1 MTTSNHLEIV
11 IVSGLLFL
19 GAFGCDLNISNPN
32 QAFEEQVLRTSVG
45 IKALAIGMQRDYASN
60 NVDSYVR
67 HPAITSRELA
77 ANTAFSNLVELEDGL
92 DALSGANS
100 AVSAIW
106 FDSYR
111 VIGMADDLIG
121 NAPKVPLAEG
131 TRSGILA
138 LAQLY
143 KAMCLGF
150 VAQAFERAP
159 LDVQADG
166 RAPFALRT
174 ELFAEAIRLLD
185 HALQTIT
192 ATPPSAEFN
201 SAILGSGFDLVNT
214 IHAYRARYSLFAGNY
229 QAAIEAANAVDPWAT
244 SVYTYDAENQNPLYT
259 QVLVFDDY
267 APRDNFGILGTDSAD
282 ARLAFYLV
290 PNDRTSNPNDFPVES
305 LAGFWSTATSPI
317 PAYLPGEMALT
328 RAEANAMLGNVAE
341 AIADI
346 DAIRTKIP
354 AQDPHGIGAS
364 LPPYSG
370 PQTAAAV
377 MDEIFR
383 QRRAELFLHGT
394 GWEDSRRLAQPG
406 PSSDPF
412 ERNRNFYPHADQERL
427 NNRNTPADPAN

>member
-1 MTTSNHLEIV
+1 M
-11 IVSGLLFL
+11 
-19 GAFGCDLNISNPN
+19 
-32 QAFEEQVLRTSVG
+32 
-45 IKALAIGMQRDYASN
+45 
-60 NVDSYVR
+60 
-67 HPAITSRELA
+67 
-77 ANTAFSNLVELEDGL
+77 
-92 DALSGANS
+92 
-100 AVSAIW
+100 
-106 FDSYR
+106 
-111 VIGMADDLIG
+111 
-121 NAPKVPLAEG
+121 
-131 TRSGILA
+131 
-138 LAQLY
+138 
-143 KAMCLGF
+143 
-150 VAQAFERAP
+150 
-159 LDVQADG
+159 
-166 RAPFALRT
+166 
-174 ELFAEAIRLLD
+174 LD

-394 GWEDSRRLAQPG
+394 GWEDSRRLGQPG